1 MTSAE
6 RRPPARMTV
15 DEFLD
20 WDPGDGSWWEL
31 VDGRPR
37 MMTHPMP
44 PHALLAARLTR
55 RLGEALE
62 RSRPDCEPMV
72 APGVRPRPG
81 VDRVFV
87 PDLAVD
93 CGPRARGERLVA
105 SPLVIVE
112 ILSPTTRE
120 HDRMV
125 KLPDYRRIA
134 AVREVVLVDSER
146 PFVEVHRRLDAER
159 WLTLLAVGPE
169 AVLELETAG
178 LSLPLADLYRGL
190 VSEDEDPAAEGG

>member
-1 MTSAE
+1 
-6 RRPPARMTV
+6 MTV
-15 DEFLD
+15 EEFLD
-20 WDPGDGSWWEL
+20 WDPGEDARYEL
-31 VDGRPR
+31 VDGRVR
-37 MMTHPMP
+37 MMTHPAP
-44 PHALLAARLTR
+44 GHGRLVARLAR
-55 RLGEALE
+55 HLGGALE
-62 RSRPDCEPMV
+62 RTRPDCEPVV

-87 PDLAVD
+87 PDLVVD
-93 CGPRARGERLVA
+93 CGPQRRGDRLVV
-105 SPLVIVE
+105 SPLLIVE
-112 ILSPTTRE
+112 VLSPTTRE

-134 AVREVVLVDSER
+134 SVQEVVLVDGER

-178 LSLPLADLYRGL
+178 LALPLAELYRGL
-190 VSEDEDPAAEGG
+190 EPEGEEPAAESG